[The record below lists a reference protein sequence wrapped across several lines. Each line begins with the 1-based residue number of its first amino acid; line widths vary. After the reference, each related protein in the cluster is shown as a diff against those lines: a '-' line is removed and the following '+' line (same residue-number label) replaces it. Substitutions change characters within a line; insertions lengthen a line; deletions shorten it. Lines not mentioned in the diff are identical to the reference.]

1 MATLMENIIG
11 KKLDGRYEVQE
22 IIGIGGMAI
31 VYKAYDSI
39 DDRIVAVK
47 VLKEEY
53 LSNEDFK
60 RRFKNESK
68 AIAIL
73 SHPNIVK
80 VFDVSLSE
88 KLQYIVMEYIDGITL
103 KEYLDQ
109 QHVLTWKEALHFTIQ
124 ILRALEHAHGKGI
137 IHRDIKPQNIMMLED
152 GTIKVADF
160 GIARFASSETRT
172 MTDKAIGSV
181 HYISPEQARGAET
194 DEKSDIY
201 SVGVMLFE
209 LLTGELPFE
218 SENAVSVAIM
228 QMQKEPRRP
237 REINDKIPEGLE
249 DITLRAMQKDPIQR
263 YATAAEMLVDIDE
276 FKRNPS
282 IHFEYKYFVDGSP
295 TKYVDAINKV
305 KGDQD
310 QSVDKNAKKQKKFTV
325 IQLLSAF
332 AAVIL
337 LVTLAIGFFS
347 LNAMG
352 FFGSSTGSVP
362 VPNLVNMQYAQ
373 IPSAISTKW
382 TISKGNSQYSDK
394 VPAGAIVSQIP
405 IAGMKEKP
413 NTSISVTVSLGQNM
427 KPVPDDVGKQQSDTY
442 IDLINAGFVPDPQQK
457 NDDNIPNNTVMSMTP
472 AGGTQAVVGSTV
484 TYVYSIGP
492 LVVTAPVP
500 DLSSSTSST
509 VQHNIE
515 VAGFKLGTTTY
526 AFDPNSTTAHDTYGN
541 VTKQSLAAGTS
552 QVAGS
557 VINVTISSG
566 MKPVISAQNT
576 LDIVGP
582 AIQQNS
588 HLKIVMSD
596 DLNNPIDYY
605 STTSAQQKNYMV
617 TNQSL
622 DPTAMTAT
630 LTVVPKFVA
639 KNYFNNNDALKSV
652 YDNVKGGNYSNIKVS
667 IDGSSTLV
675 DYGDSMANY
684 NVIDIV
690 DSSGHHLDG
699 TYPSHSSQIIL
710 DVKTQKTH

>member
-1 MATLMENIIG
+1 
-11 KKLDGRYEVQE
+11 
-22 IIGIGGMAI
+22 MAI

-228 QMQKEPRRP
+228 QMQNEPRRP

-263 YATAAEMLVDIDE
+263 YATAAEMLADIDE

-305 KGDQD
+305 KGVQD
-310 QSVDKNAKKQKKFTV
+310 QSIDKNAKKQKKFTV
-325 IQLLSAF
+325 IPILSAF

-362 VPNLVNMQYAQ
+362 VPKLVGLQFAQ
-373 IPSAISTKW
+373 IPSSISTKW
-382 TISKGNSQYSDK
+382 IITQSGDSTYSTTI
-394 VPAGAIVSQIP
+394 PAGVIISQNP
-405 IAGMKEKP
+405 EVGMTAKP
-413 NTSISVTVSLGQNM
+413 NTKISVTVSLGQQLAL
-427 KPVPDDVGKQQSDTY
+427 VPNDVGKLQSDTY
-442 IDLINAGFVPDPQQK
+442 IDLINAGFVPSAQGK
-457 NDDNIPNNTVMSMTP
+457 NDGNIPVNTVMSMDP

-484 TYVYSIGP
+484 TYVYSLGP

-500 DLSSSTSST
+500 DLSNSTSST

-515 VAGFKLGTTTY
+515 AAGFKLGTTTY
-526 AFDPNSTTAHDTYGN
+526 AFDANSTTANDTYGK
-541 VTKQSLAAGTS
+541 VTKQSLAAGSS

-557 VINVTISSG
+557 LINVTISSG
-566 MKPVISAQNT
+566 TDPSGSVSSNNSLEQYMSALTSVNNHLAITFLDELTANSPITISPDSYKNYWVDYQVTDGKSRTATITVLPILNVDTSGGLNSVYTTIHTAGYTSISVIDKKGNVVTDYTTNDPVGSITDSNGNNGNNLNGTFVKPGDPIY
-576 LDIVGP
+576 I
-582 AIQQNS
+582 
-588 HLKIVMSD
+588 HLK
-596 DLNNPIDYY
+596 
-605 STTSAQQKNYMV
+605 
-617 TNQSL
+617 
-622 DPTAMTAT
+622 
-630 LTVVPKFVA
+630 
-639 KNYFNNNDALKSV
+639 
-652 YDNVKGGNYSNIKVS
+652 
-667 IDGSSTLV
+667 
-675 DYGDSMANY
+675 
-684 NVIDIV
+684 
-690 DSSGHHLDG
+690 
-699 TYPSHSSQIIL
+699 
-710 DVKTQKTH
+710 